1 MTLGPIAKLTPQHQA
16 PDADEASV
24 ASQRKVA
31 QQFEAI
37 FLRKLM
43 GSLEKAGGMGGK
55 SDGGSAI
62 FGSMMVTALADNA
75 AASGGIGLGDIIFQ
89 AMMPP
94 AAPGAAARD
103 AAGGVAAAGTAALE
117 AGAGA
122 VTGGARATGTPRS
135 VEPAATPQL
144 LPVLPGGS

>member
-1 MTLGPIAKLTPQHQA
+1 MTIGPIANLTPQHQA

-24 ASQRKVA
+24 ASQRKAA

-37 FLRKLM
+37 FLRQLM
-43 GSLEKAGGMGGK
+43 GSLEKAGSMGGK
-55 SDGGSAI
+55 GDGGSAI

-75 AASGGIGLGDIIFQ
+75 AASGGIGLGDIIFR

-94 AAPGAAARD
+94 AAPGAAAQGAAAAD
-103 AAGGVAAAGTAALE
+103 AAARDTAAGSAA
-117 AGAGA
+117 
-122 VTGGARATGTPRS
+122 TGGARATTTPRS

>member
-1 MTLGPIAKLTPQHQA
+1 MTIGPIANLTPQHQA

-24 ASQRKVA
+24 ASQRKAA

-37 FLRKLM
+37 FLRQLM
-43 GSLEKAGGMGGK
+43 GSLEKAGSKG
-55 SDGGSAI
+55 DGGSAI

-75 AASGGIGLGDIIFQ
+75 AASGGIGLGDIIFR

-94 AAPGAAARD
+94 AAPGAAAQGAAAAD
-103 AAGGVAAAGTAALE
+103 AAARDTAAGSAA
-117 AGAGA
+117 
-122 VTGGARATGTPRS
+122 TGGARATTTPRS